1 MQCPVVPIQSP
12 DPTSA
17 QKTSAIAAVFDPLD
31 HPPQIPMTPAR
42 RRTLWDIDADMAA
55 LDDLV
60 EENEGDITACESIVD
75 AWFAENQGNLVAKVD
90 GYAAFIGELNARAEA
105 RKEEADRLAH
115 RARIDAALRDYLKGR
130 LKDFFSARG
139 MKKLETKRYK
149 LTVAGNGG
157 KLPLLLNDAAKNEP
171 EKLPEA
177 FRKVSYSPNS
187 EAIRAELEAGKPLE
201 FATLGERGTHLRIS

>member
-17 QKTSAIAAVFDPLD
+17 QKTSAIAAVLDPLD

-105 RKEEADRLAH
+105 RKEESDRLAH
-115 RARIDAALRDYLKGR
+115 RARIDAALRDFLKGR
-130 LKDFFSARG
+130 LKDFFTARG

-157 KLPLLLNDAAKNEP
+157 KLPLLLDDTAKNEP
-171 EKLPEA
+171 EKLPEP
-177 FRKVSYSPNS
+177 FRRVTYSPNV
-187 EAIRAELEAGKPLE
+187 EAIRAELEAGKPLR
-201 FATLGERGTHLRIS
+201 FACLGERGTHLRIT

>member
-1 MQCPVVPIQSP
+1 MQCITIPIPAGPSTGPATLPAVPAP
-12 DPTSA
+12 N
-17 QKTSAIAAVFDPLD
+17 PLN
-31 HPPQIPMTPAR
+31 HAPAPLMTPAR
-42 RRTLWDIDADMAA
+42 KRTLWDIDADMSA

-105 RKEEADRLAH
+105 RKEESDRLAH
-115 RARIDAALRDYLKGR
+115 RARIDAALRDFLKGR
-130 LKDFFSARG
+130 LKGFFESRG

-157 KLPLLLNDAAKNEP
+157 KAPLLLNDVAKNEP
-171 EKLPEA
+171 EKLPEP
-177 FRKVSYSPNS
+177 FRKVAYSPNT
-187 EAIRAELEAGKPLE
+187 EAIRAELEAGKSLE
-201 FATLGERGTHLRIS
+201 FASLGERGTHLRIT